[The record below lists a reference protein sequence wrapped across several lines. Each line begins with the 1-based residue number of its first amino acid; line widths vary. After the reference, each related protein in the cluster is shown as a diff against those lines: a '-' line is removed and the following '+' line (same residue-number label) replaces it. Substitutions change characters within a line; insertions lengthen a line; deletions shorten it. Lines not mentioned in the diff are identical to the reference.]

1 MSAFVKCTTDEKI
14 PVSINM
20 NHVALVRPYR
30 SDRGFSGSEVVFSSG
45 NPTSIIVEQTQDQ
58 LVAEFRTDGSQTQ

>member
-1 MSAFVKCTTDEKI
+1 MAAFVKCTTAEKI

-30 SDRGFSGSEVVFSSG
+30 SDRGFSGSEIVFSSG
-45 NPTSIIVEQTQDQ
+45 SPTSVNDEQTQDQ
-58 LVAEFRTDGSQTQ
+58 LAALHRANGSET

>member
-1 MSAFVKCTTDEKI
+1 MAAFVKCTTAEKI

-30 SDRGFSGSEVVFSSG
+30 SDHGFSGSEIVFSSG
-45 NPTSIIVEQTQDQ
+45 SPTSVIVEQTQDQ
-58 LVAEFRTDGSQTQ
+58 LAALLRANGSET